1 MITTILPCDQ
11 CHVVDITAEL
21 PRNGI
26 RTMRL
31 CPRDYAQAIGGHV
44 SLIRQEMKKALIGQ
58 AEQRVPKSFDN
69 AMARA

>member
-1 MITTILPCDQ
+1 
-11 CHVVDITAEL
+11 
-21 PRNGI
+21 
-26 RTMRL
+26 MRL